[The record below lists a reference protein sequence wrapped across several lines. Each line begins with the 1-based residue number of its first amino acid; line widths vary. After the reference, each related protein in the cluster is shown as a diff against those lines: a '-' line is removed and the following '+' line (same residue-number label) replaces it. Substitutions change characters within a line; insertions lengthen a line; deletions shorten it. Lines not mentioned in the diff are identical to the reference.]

1 MNEPDPNRA
10 YQAVDT
16 LMLPMAAGPLRTS
29 GSSSRLPW
37 SFANPTTSSGPPL
50 RSVNDSDL

>member
-1 MNEPDPNRA
+1 MNEPDPEQSMPSGRP
-10 YQAVDT
+10 
-16 LMLPMAAGPLRTS
+16 LMLPMATGPLRTS